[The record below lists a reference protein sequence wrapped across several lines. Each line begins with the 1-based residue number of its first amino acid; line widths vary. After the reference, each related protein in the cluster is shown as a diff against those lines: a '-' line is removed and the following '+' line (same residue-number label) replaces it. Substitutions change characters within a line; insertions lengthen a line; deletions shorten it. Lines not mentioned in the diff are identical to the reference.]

1 MPNSPVLALNAQWKI
16 SYQQTFDSPTLALV
30 FDTSVLSGAEEALF
44 QSYLHA
50 WLRQLPQHPALMLI
64 EHCLAIDN
72 CALLF
77 SGERGI
83 SLCEAF
89 KDFFEQLLHAPLP
102 EPPLDYPLTPE
113 HRLER
118 SFLSGILKDTPYA
131 ERLYSPSFRGMVSL
145 PIEQLLC
152 KLPVQLDLAIDLHF
166 NDAFLVLAPLWS
178 QPWVYRESSP
188 EHASFPEGPVT
199 QDYDIALPGVWFD
212 IGFRIPG
219 SASLSESYPLLL
231 MALCEQVWATWNDN
245 PALTLLATEVKQWQQ
260 LGYVRLR
267 FQGERPQ
274 HIEHYRQHLWK
285 ALVFIKHQALTHH
298 HFKDLSQK
306 LSSERALSYAF
317 WLDFSTQCLT
327 VNHLCWHQSF
337 RAALV
342 SYAPERL
349 EAQYPLLGYHTE
361 NTYALHNKRLRSE
374 IIASPGRKLCYSP
387 HPEARQAEVEVLFHS
402 GTLFEPHGGAT
413 RLLGNL
419 LADHLSLNSPVGWR
433 VAWDHDYLS
442 LSSPDCAYYIFEV
455 AAQLQHL
462 FSTDLLQLPVFDQWE
477 SIKRRNI
484 LKQYELELSP
494 QDQAYRAFLKAAF
507 PNHPYERPVDGTSQ
521 SLTLLQ
527 KHHMASLWQ
536 QFKQRE
542 MVLTLSGNIPVGHHL
557 QTLQKVFRALPD
569 FQERRLAL
577 PPIQSRRGVIH
588 AELPS
593 DYLLLG
599 RAVPIPA
606 SEIQLYLLQFEQQLN
621 SLFQG
626 TPVSHEIRVFSEVWC
641 LLFWGYQTPV
651 YMRQVLE
658 PFAAQLP
665 LESAKVFEAYYLTG
679 ADWIQVS
686 RGPERYYA

>member
-1 MPNSPVLALNAQWKI
+1 MPNLPALALNAQWKI
-16 SYQQTFDSPTLALV
+16 SYRHTFDSPTLGLV

-44 QSYLHA
+44 QSYLHT
-50 WLRQLPQHPALMLI
+50 WLRQLPEYPALMLMAYDL
-64 EHCLAIDN
+64 ELDC
-72 CALLF
+72 CTLLF
-77 SGERGI
+77 CGEGSG

-89 KDFFEQLLHAPLP
+89 RGFFDVLLKAALP
-102 EPPLDYPLTPE
+102 EPPPDYPLTPD
-113 HRLER
+113 RRIQR
-118 SFLSGILKDTPYA
+118 SFLSCVLKDTPYA
-131 ERLYSPSFRGMVSL
+131 ERLESPSFRGMVSL
-145 PIEQLLC
+145 SIEQLLC
-152 KLPVQLDLAIDLHF
+152 KLPIQLDLAIDLPF
-166 NDAFLVLAPLWS
+166 NEVFSQLNPLWS

-188 EHASFPEGPVT
+188 EPFTFPNGPVI
-199 QDYDIALPGVWFD
+199 QDDDISLPGVWFD

-219 SASLSESYPLLL
+219 SVSLSDSYPLLL
-231 MALCEQVWATWNDN
+231 MALCEQVWTTWSDN
-245 PALTLLATEVKQWQQ
+245 PALTLLSTEVKQWKQ

-267 FQGERPQ
+267 LQGERPQ

-285 ALVFIKHQALTHH
+285 ALVFIKHQALTRH
-298 HFKDLSQK
+298 HFEEALQRLS
-306 LSSERALSYAF
+306 LDGPVSYAF
-317 WLDFSTQCLT
+317 WLDFSHQCLT

-342 SYAPERL
+342 SYTAERL
-349 EAQYPLLGYHTE
+349 ETQFPLLGYHTE
-361 NTYALHNKRLRSE
+361 NAYTLHHTRQRSE
-374 IIASPGRKLCYSP
+374 IIASPGRRLCYSP
-387 HPEARQAEVEVLFHS
+387 HPEAKHAEIEVLFHS

-419 LADHLSLNSPVGWR
+419 LTAHLSLHRSVAWQ

-442 LSSPDCAYYIFEV
+442 LSSPDCAYHIIEV
-455 AAQLQHL
+455 AMQLQHL
-462 FSTDLLQLPVFDQWE
+462 FTSDLLQLPVFDQWE
-477 SIKRRNI
+477 ALKRRNI

-494 QDQAYRAFLKAAF
+494 QDQAYRGFLKAAF

-542 MVLTLSGNIPVGHHL
+542 IVLSLSGNIPVGHHL
-557 QTLQKVFRALPD
+557 KTLQKVFTALPD
-569 FQERRLAL
+569 FQERRLVL
-577 PPIQSRRGVIH
+577 PPIQGRRGIIH
-588 AELPS
+588 AELPE

-599 RAVPIPA
+599 RSVPIPA
-606 SEIQLYLLQFEQQLN
+606 PEVQLYLLQFEQQL
-621 SLFQG
+621 SSRFQD

-641 LLFWGYQTPV
+641 LLFWGYETSV
-651 YMRQVLE
+651 YMQQVLD
-658 PFAAQLP
+658 PFAEQLS